1 MEQLKGIKKELGMD
15 TDGKEKLI
23 ETFKKKA
30 EKLKMS
36 EAVKKVF
43 DEVKED
49 EKISYPSSLIVSHP
63 SSLFFLGTQQIVSS
77 RISCF

>member
-30 EKLKMS
+30 EQLKMS

-43 DEVKED
+43 DEVNQK
-49 EKISYPSSLIVSHP
+49 KKKKKCSLI
-63 SSLFFLGTQQIVSS
+63 LFSFD
-77 RISCF
+77 